1 MKELTHFLSCDWG
14 TSSFRLK
21 LVELPGLRVVATSK
35 SDEGNAATFAQWQE
49 TKQPEDQRL
58 DFYLRILAGHAQK
71 IEQEFGRPLPGVP
84 VVISGMASST
94 VGMLE
99 LPYKDLPFATD
110 GTDLATKLLPATA
123 EFDHPV
129 LLISGVRS
137 ADDVMRGEEVQLVGC
152 GFAATD
158 QEQLFLHPGTHAK
171 HVTIRGGQ
179 ATELKTYMTGEFFAL
194 LSKESILAAA
204 VEKADDVERAEHR
217 QAFAQGVQAS
227 QTGNLLH
234 NAFLVRTNQLFDKL
248 TKPENFYFL
257 SGLLIGYEL
266 SAFPASFRGPVVLA
280 GEEALVQHY
289 EAALQLLGITGR
301 LASLTI
307 KGAEE
312 VTLQGQAA
320 VLQRLREAGQLT
332 NSTPAVG

>member
-1 MKELTHFLSCDWG
+1 MEELTHFLSCDWG

-21 LVELPGLRVVATSK
+21 LVELPGLRVVATST
-35 SDEGNAATFAQWQE
+35 SDEGNAATFAKWQE
-49 TKQPEDQRL
+49 TKQPDDQRL
-58 DFYLRILAGHAQK
+58 GFYLKVLAGHVRKLEEDA
-71 IEQEFGRPLPGVP
+71 GRPLTGVP

-99 LPYKDLPFATD
+99 LPYKPMPFAVD
-110 GTDLATKLLPATA
+110 GADLATKLLPATA
-123 EFDHPV
+123 DFAQPV
-129 LLISGVRS
+129 LLISGVRTP
-137 ADDVMRGEEVQLVGC
+137 DDVMRGEEVQLVGC

-179 ATELKTYMTGEFFAL
+179 AVALKTYMTGEFFAL
-194 LSKESILAAA
+194 LSKQSILASA
-204 VEKADDVERAEHR
+204 VEKNDDFERPEHR
-217 QAFAQGVQAS
+217 RAFERGVQAS
-227 QTGNLLH
+227 QTENLLH

-248 TKPENFYFL
+248 SKPENFYFL
-257 SGLLIGYEL
+257 SGLLIGAEL
-266 SAFPASFRGPVVLA
+266 RSFPADFRGPVVLA
-280 GEEALVQHY
+280 GEKALVQHY
-289 EAALQLLGITGR
+289 EAALELLGITQR
-301 LASLTI
+301 LAALTI

-332 NSTPAVG
+332 EHKTTQG